1 MIFDELGLPKDV
13 GATDKMDSARL
24 AGLMVL
30 FDYKAESIDL
40 MKYIKYDENGVVVAM
55 RHPTEVPS
63 NNHKN
68 FTRDQMNC
76 LIAGLKKQGH
86 AGTVRKL
93 YYAAKDRGYR
103 AQNTEADHPGTLKKF
118 PNGADILAPDTMN
131 HLRICGD
138 LEPKLLGKINL
149 RLSILYNAK
158 FAPLSEPNQL
168 ISVMMMAGPE
178 YVRMWKKYNK
188 NWQTAIRYYWC
199 EGPGYWRNEP
209 GLAKRMIE
217 VLDSI

>member
-30 FDYKAESIDL
+30 IGFKSEGIDL
-40 MKYIKYDENGVVVAM
+40 MKYIKYDQDGRVVAM

-68 FTRDQMNC
+68 FTRDQ
-76 LIAGLKKQGH
+76 LLPLVAGLKKQGH

-93 YYAAKDRGYR
+93 YYAAKERCYR
-103 AQNTEADHPGTLKKF
+103 AQNTEADHDGTLKKF
-118 PNGADILAPDTMN
+118 PNGADLLTPDVMN

-138 LEPKLLGKINL
+138 LEPKLLGKLFLKASMYVSAKYTPL
-149 RLSILYNAK
+149 R
-158 FAPLSEPNQL
+158 EPNQL
-168 ISVMMMAGPE
+168 WATLIMAGDD
-178 YVRMWKKYNK
+178 YVRQYKKMNPQWKR
-188 NWQTAIRYYWC
+188 AIRKYWS
-199 EGPGYWRNEP
+199 EEDGAWRGEP
-209 GLAKRMIE
+209 ELAEHFINYLE
-217 VLDSI
+217 AI